1 MDLDSHFRPNNGLGG
16 RIILL
21 GDGTELT
28 TEAPDAEMFD
38 NDNEDKDL
46 DSQVDKFKTEGS
58 NGTPNAREKTPGP
71 QSKPI
76 HAVAESPSSVK
87 TKKSEGTQPLTA
99 TGKDTTQPEKLTTG
113 TPASEK

>member
-1 MDLDSHFRPNNGLGG
+1 MGG

-46 DSQVDKFKTEGS
+46 DSQVDRSKTDGA
-58 NGTPNAREKTPGP
+58 NGAAGTREETPGP
-71 QSKPI
+71 QAKAL
-76 HAVAESPSSVK
+76 HAVAESPSSVQ
-87 TKKSEGTQPLTA
+87 TEKSEVAEPPPAGD
-99 TGKDTTQPEKLTTG
+99 KDTTKPEKLVAE
-113 TPASEK
+113 TPASTK